1 MPYSDAD
8 HDRALERL
16 HSDLYELDEPP
27 CNPGLSFWL
36 TISLISLTILGAFV
50 ALITGA
56 MYL

>member
-8 HDRALERL
+8 HDRALARL
-16 HSDLYELDEPP
+16 HNELYELDELP
-27 CNPGLSFWL
+27 CKPGLSFWL
-36 TISLISLTILGAFV
+36 TISLISLTILGTFV